1 MFKKKPIKYNNSVS
15 NLKKSFS
22 NNESNR
28 PVNKQR
34 NSYSYLLNK
43 SEPLYFTPQ
52 INNKNIA
59 YLMTPCYLVDNDEIN
74 NKNINEFNKKYG
86 RDIINGFNGY
96 YISYPNKDKTF
107 FRNKSSEILNN
118 SDPFFNVY
126 MRNVKNDIN
135 KKRNRNNDK
144 YSTIN
149 KIQIPFDY
157 KNQLFNREIKPFGN
171 FIKSINNK
179 RPISSEKRNM
189 KQNSE
194 KNFFDY
200 NFNQMPR
207 YIKTNR
213 DINFYDNK
221 NRRKYISNLN
231 ENDFTLGGENKNIK
245 IITRNKSN
253 DLNNIQDNSGFNTLN
268 SKNKYQN
275 QDINREILNRLYEN
289 NFMNNSKKK
298 DYQFNTNNNDNS
310 NNRSNNKNKN
320 KNNISNLKNN
330 IIGLNTERKP
340 NKKYSIF
347 ENDKYSINNNNN
359 NKNKSRDYLYPIK
372 QNNNEAPYNKIFNR
386 GIISSSNFA
395 LINSQKEKDKIPFNN
410 NKKINSSTSMHNN
423 SHNSNSQSN
432 NIGANHI
439 STNYSIGPAGHSYYS
454 SNKDSKQ
461 KINNS
466 INNNK
471 SKNENNK
478 NNNLKPP
485 ISLQISSGIV
495 DEYFKD
501 RDSIGKK
508 SSSNNNSNRISLQSL
523 NDSKMLELAGHYG
536 LGDDSSSDNYQ
547 MINVIHNKKKY
558 LNNKNL

>member
-34 NSYSYLLNK
+34 NSHSYLLNK

-52 INNKNIA
+52 INNRNIA

-107 FRNKSSEILNN
+107 FRNKSSEIRNN

-157 KNQLFNREIKPFGN
+157 KNQLFNSEIKPFGN

-189 KQNSE
+189 KQNSA

-213 DINFYDNK
+213 DINLYNNK

-253 DLNNIQDNSGFNTLN
+253 DLNNVQDNSGFNTLN

-347 ENDKYSINNNNN
+347 ENDKYSINNNT
-359 NKNKSRDYLYPIK
+359 NKSRDYLYPIK

-439 STNYSIGPAGHSYYS
+439 STNYSVGPAGHSYYS

-495 DEYFKD
+495 DEYFRD

-508 SSSNNNSNRISLQSL
+508 SNSNNNSNRISLQSL

-536 LGDDSSSDNYQ
+536 LVDDSSSDNYQ
-547 MINVIHNKKKY
+547 MSNVIHNKKKY
-558 LNNKNL
+558 LNNKNM

>member
-28 PVNKQR
+28 PVNEQA

-52 INNKNIA
+52 MNNRNIA
-59 YLMTPCYLVDNDEIN
+59 YLMTPCYLVDNDDIN

-107 FRNKSSEILNN
+107 FRTKSSEILNN

-135 KKRNRNNDK
+135 KRNRNNDK

-157 KNQLFNREIKPFGN
+157 NNQLFDSEIKPIGN
-171 FIKSINNK
+171 FNKSKNNK
-179 RPISSEKRNM
+179 RPISSEKKNM
-189 KQNSE
+189 RQNNAR
-194 KNFFDY
+194 NFFDY

-213 DINFYDNK
+213 DINLYDKK
-221 NRRKYISNLN
+221 NRRKNISNLN
-231 ENDFTLGGENKNIK
+231 ENDFTLGGDNKNIK

-253 DLNNIQDNSGFNTLN
+253 DLNNIHDSSEFNALN
-268 SKNKYQN
+268 SKNNYQN

-289 NFMNNSKKK
+289 NFMNNVKNK
-298 DYQFNTNNNDNS
+298 DYQFNTNNNDNN
-310 NNRSNNKNKN
+310 NNRSNN

-439 STNYSIGPAGHSYYS
+439 STNYSVGPVGHSYYS
-454 SNKDSKQ
+454 SNKDSKK

-466 INNNK
+466 INN
-471 SKNENNK
+471 KNESNK

-495 DEYFKD
+495 DEHFKD

-508 SSSNNNSNRISLQSL
+508 SNSNNNSNRISLQSL

-536 LGDDSSSDNYQ
+536 LADDSSSDNYQ
-547 MINVIHNKKKY
+547 MNNVIHNKKKY
-558 LNNKNL
+558 LNNKNV